1 MFLKA
6 IATRIKRLKE
16 FCQRKKLR
24 KKKEK
29 FQKNHYIFNLLVLNG
44 NNLQK
49 ANYNTNVIA
58 RVLLILLE
66 NFVNIS
72 HKHFSPIYM

>member
-16 FCQRKKLR
+16 FQP
-24 KKKEK
+24 KKKIEKKKK
-29 FQKNHYIFNLLVLNG
+29 FQKNPYIFNLLVLNG

-58 RVLLILLE
+58 TVLLILLE